1 MCTAVK
7 ANCNIEHFP
16 IEKSFAQSQY
26 NFCSYFHRYAKV
38 QLTVLGLASYLGAVF
53 MPEFVHFVVS
63 RTAKFGSK
71 LTCTRRIMVNNG
83 VGGEVVK
90 YHIRCSND
98 LN

>member
-1 MCTAVK
+1 MLEC
-7 ANCNIEHFP
+7 
-16 IEKSFAQSQY
+16 
-26 NFCSYFHRYAKV
+26 
-38 QLTVLGLASYLGAVF
+38 
-53 MPEFVHFVVS
+53 VHFVVS